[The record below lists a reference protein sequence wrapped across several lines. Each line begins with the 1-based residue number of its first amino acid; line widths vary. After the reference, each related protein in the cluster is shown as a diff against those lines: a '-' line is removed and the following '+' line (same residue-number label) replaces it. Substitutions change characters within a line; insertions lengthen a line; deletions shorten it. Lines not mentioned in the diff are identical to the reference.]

1 MDKNLKDLIRFYM
14 ILPRNIAVEIHR
26 ADEGGFWARVKN
38 VPGCVTQAENFLEL
52 VEMINDAVFTYFEVP
67 RKLRNGLGF
76 YVPQLSQKIKEK
88 IKKRQIEK
96 LVGEIVQKKG
106 TMEFSRT

>member
-1 MDKNLKDLIRFYM
+1 MDKNLKNLIRFYM

-38 VPGCVTQAENFLEL
+38 MPGCVTQAENFLEL
-52 VEMINDAVFTYFEVP
+52 VEMVNDAVFTYFEVP
-67 RKLRNGLGF
+67 RKLRSTLGF

-88 IKKRQIEK
+88 IEKRPIEK
-96 LVGEIVQKKG
+96 SVGEIVHKRG
-106 TMEFSRT
+106 IMEFNRT